1 MIHRFHQDKNRW
13 DGIEPH
19 IYKEN
24 PGVFRDVTKQVLF
37 DNEADLPVQF
47 RYFQVEKGGFS
58 SFEHHEHMHA
68 VMIFKGK
75 GHALLGKQVVE
86 VHEGD
91 FLTIAPWEWHQ
102 FKADMGDILGFLCLV
117 NHDRDIPVY
126 PTEEDIR
133 EIRKI
138 RRRRAFWT
146 KSRRACRRA
155 GFSYERR
162 KRNGTGEKS
171 RTWRGAL
178 HSL

>member
-1 MIHRFHQDKNRW
+1 M
-13 DGIEPH
+13 
-19 IYKEN
+19 
-24 PGVFRDVTKQVLF
+24 TKQVLF

-58 SFEHHEHMHA
+58 SFEHHKHMHA

-75 GHALLGKQVVE
+75 GHALLGNQVVE

-91 FLTIAPWEWHQ
+91 FITIAPWEWHQ

-133 EIRKI
+133 EIRKNPEAA
-138 RRRRAFWT
+138 RFLD
-146 KSRRACRRA
+146 
-155 GFSYERR
+155 E
-162 KRNGTGEKS
+162 E
-171 RTWRGAL
+171 
-178 HSL
+178 

>member
-1 MIHRFHQDKNRW
+1 MIHRFFQEKNSR

-24 PGVFRDVTKQVLF
+24 TGVFRDVNQQLLF
-37 DNEADLPVQF
+37 DHEADLPVQF
-47 RYFQVEKGGFS
+47 RYFQVERGGFS
-58 SFEHHEHMHA
+58 SFEHHKHMHA

-75 GHALLGKQVVE
+75 GHALLGNQVVE

-91 FLTIAPWEWHQ
+91 FITIAPWEWHQ

-133 EIRKI
+133 EIRKNPEAA
-138 RRRRAFWT
+138 RFLD
-146 KSRRACRRA
+146 
-155 GFSYERR
+155 E
-162 KRNGTGEKS
+162 E
-171 RTWRGAL
+171 
-178 HSL
+178 

>member
-1 MIHRFHQDKNRW
+1 MIHRFHQDKNRC
-13 DGIEPH
+13 DGVEPH

-24 PGVFRDVTKQVLF
+24 PGVFQDVTKQVLF

-58 SFEHHEHMHA
+58 SVEHHKHMHA

-75 GHALLGKQVVE
+75 GHALLGNQVVE

-91 FLTIAPWEWHQ
+91 FITIAPWEWHQ
-102 FKADMGDILGFLCLV
+102 VKADMGDILGFLCLV

-133 EIRKI
+133 EIRKNPEAA
-138 RRRRAFWT
+138 RFLD
-146 KSRRACRRA
+146 
-155 GFSYERR
+155 E
-162 KRNGTGEKS
+162 E
-171 RTWRGAL
+171 
-178 HSL
+178 

>member
-58 SFEHHEHMHA
+58 SFEHHKHMHA

-75 GHALLGKQVVE
+75 GHALLGNQVVE

-91 FLTIAPWEWHQ
+91 FITIAPWEWHQ

-133 EIRKI
+133 EIRKNPE
-138 RRRRAFWT
+138 AAHFLD
-146 KSRRACRRA
+146 
-155 GFSYERR
+155 E
-162 KRNGTGEKS
+162 E
-171 RTWRGAL
+171 
-178 HSL
+178 